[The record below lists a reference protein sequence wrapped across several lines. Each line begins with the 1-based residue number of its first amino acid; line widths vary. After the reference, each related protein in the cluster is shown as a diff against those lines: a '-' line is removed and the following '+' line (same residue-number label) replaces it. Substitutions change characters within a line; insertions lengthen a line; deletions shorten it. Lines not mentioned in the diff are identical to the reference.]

1 MYKTNLMARRNKAR
15 SKAVVSPADSLDLV
29 FKALANAER
38 RLLLE
43 VVRTQPRTTSEL
55 CEQLPDL
62 DRCTVMLHLRV
73 LETAQLLITKKVG
86 RCKLHTMNVE
96 PVQRLHDGW
105 IKRNLQSAGSK

>member
-1 MYKTNLMARRNKAR
+1 MARRKKAR
-15 SKAVVSPADSLDLV
+15 TKAVASPADSLDLV

-73 LETAQLLITKKVG
+73 LESARLLTTRKEG

-96 PVQRLHDGW
+96 PVQLLYDGW
-105 IKRNLQSAGSK
+105 IKRNLQPAGTK